1 MTSQSLP
8 KIYLIAGATRGI
20 GLALVDDIAKKDPTA
35 IIYAG
40 GRNISASPQLAEVA
54 ARYPGRVEIVKYIAG
69 DAETN
74 NAIAKTIREAHGRV
88 DTVIANAGI
97 NNYGAPIHEYPA
109 EQFKEHFAVNTLG
122 PIVLFQSVYTLLQAS
137 SSPRFV
143 PVTSM
148 GGSIKLLE
156 NVPKNICIAGYST
169 SKTALNWVTRKIH
182 FENEWLVA
190 FPICPGSVST
200 DMGNDFVKN
209 YTGGQLSV
217 SWQSPDVAAGMV
229 VDIITASTRE
239 KDGGEYHNVEGGR
252 YPW

>member
-1 MTSQSLP
+1 MSQSLP
-8 KIYLIAGATRGI
+8 KIYLVAGATRGI
-20 GLALVDDIAKKDPTA
+20 GLALVEDIAKKDPTA

-40 GRNISASPQLAEVA
+40 GRNISASPQLAEAA

-74 NAIAKTIREAHGRV
+74 NAIAKTIKEAHGRV

-97 NNYGAPIHEYPA
+97 NNYGAPVHEYPV
-109 EQFKEHFAVNTLG
+109 EQFKDHFAVNTLG

-137 SSPRFV
+137 PSPRFV
-143 PVTSM
+143 PVSTM
-148 GGSIKLLE
+148 GGSLKLLD
-156 NVPKNICIAGYST
+156 NVPKNICTAGYST

-190 FPICPGSVST
+190 FPLCPSPCST
-200 DMGNDFVKN
+200 DMGNDFIKK
-209 YTGGQLSV
+209 YMDGQS
-217 SWQSPDVAAGMV
+217 SIPIRTPDVVAGMM
-229 VDIITASTRE
+229 VDIIMASTRE
-239 KDGGEYHNVEGGR
+239 KDGGEYHNVQGGR